1 MQFIKLF
8 HKKYKHKVLGK
19 IVIII
24 LLLKMSMQLKS
35 GSTYALLYGSTL

>member
-1 MQFIKLF
+1 MQFMKLF
-8 HKKYKHKVLGK
+8 HKKYKNKVLGK

-35 GSTYALLYGSTL
+35 GSSYALLYGSTL